1 MPGGKFVMAFKNA
14 KTPPAKLA
22 RLVEFLGSADA
33 MTEYVSTSMF
43 LPTRKDLIEKGV
55 KYPARNDD
63 MNVFIKG
70 LGQLP
75 KSAYVDNYHL
85 RFGPVSTEVR
95 DRVTQ
100 AIVGE
105 LTVDKA
111 IEQAQTKAKE
121 LLK

>member
-1 MPGGKFVMAFKNA
+1 MAGI
-14 KTPPAKLA
+14 LHWA
-22 RLVEFLGSADA
+22 RCTLYTIKPRAQ
-33 MTEYVSTSMF
+33 
-43 LPTRKDLIEKGV
+43 EK
-55 KYPARNDD
+55 
-63 MNVFIKG
+63 
-70 LGQLP
+70 LP